1 MARLISVVA
10 ILALAL
16 GLSTASSTGANE
28 KGKRQAFHRA
38 NRARRLSSS
47 NEAEVPNGQGKLD
60 ETIVT

>member
-16 GLSTASSTGANE
+16 GLSTASTGANE